1 MTVTRTTATSRRAF
15 LRSAGAFPAFWSLAR
30 TARAD
35 DEALFRLVRRE
46 FPFHDDRAP
55 MNAANL
61 CPSPRAVADRVS
73 ELTRDIDRDCSF
85 QNRGKFNEL
94 RETAREAVAAQLG
107 VPGDELALVRNTSEA
122 NNIVNAGLALGS
134 GDEVLVWDQNHP
146 TNHVAWEVRAAR
158 SGFSVRRVG
167 VPKAPSGE
175 EDLAAPFIEAFTPN
189 TRVLALTH
197 VSNVSGIRLPVRRIA
212 DAAHEKGIHV
222 HVDGAQSFG
231 GLSVD
236 VPALGAD
243 TFSSSSHKWFCGPKE
258 CGVLTVRS
266 ALIPEIWPSIIAP
279 GWGDDADPDPTGARK
294 FESMGQRDDA
304 CLAAMA
310 TTAAFHAEIG
320 PARVEKRMLAL
331 ARPPQ
336 GGDPRTRDPAGDP
349 DGRRPVRRRGHHRGP
364 RRGAPRGLL
373 PDVRGARASRAPL
386 RAVSVSRPTSTTPP
400 GISNAP
406 SPASGPSARSSPP
419 ADRPPGAVRK
429 DRRGAR
435 PPPGAPRRGFR
446 PQFPAE
452 GGGKI
457 EIRSASP

>member
-1 MTVTRTTATSRRAF
+1 M
-15 LRSAGAFPAFWSLAR
+15 
-30 TARAD
+30 
-35 DEALFRLVRRE
+35 
-46 FPFHDDRAP
+46 
-55 MNAANL
+55 
-61 CPSPRAVADRVS
+61 S

-122 NNIVNAGLALGS
+122 NNIVNAGLALGG

-175 EDLAAPFIEAFTPN
+175 EDLAAPFIEAFAPN

-266 ALIPEIWPSIIAP
+266 ALIPEIWPSIVAP

-331 ARPPQ
+331 ARRLKEGIRELGIPLVTPMDDALSA
-336 GGDPRTRDPAGDP
+336 GVVIIEVPAAA
-349 DGRRPVRRRGHHRGP
+349 RREVF
-364 RRGAPRGLL
+364 
-373 PDVRGARASRAPL
+373 SRMYEEHGIAG
-386 RAVSVSRPTSTTPP
+386 STS
-400 GISNAP
+400 G
-406 SPASGPSARSSPP
+406 
-419 ADRPPGAVRK
+419 
-429 DRRGAR
+429 
-435 PPPGAPRRGFR
+435 GFR
-446 PQFPAE
+446 L
-452 GGGKI
+452 
-457 EIRSASP
+457 SPHLYNTAGHLERALAGLRTLRPLIAAG

>member
-1 MTVTRTTATSRRAF
+1 
-15 LRSAGAFPAFWSLAR
+15 
-30 TARAD
+30 
-35 DEALFRLVRRE
+35 
-46 FPFHDDRAP
+46 

-134 GDEVLVWDQNHP
+134 GDEVLVWDQNHRRTMWRGRSAP
-146 TNHVAWEVRAAR
+146 PAR
-158 SGFSVRRVG
+158 GFRCAGSGSRR
-167 VPKAPSGE
+167 PRQAKKISPPPSSRRS
-175 EDLAAPFIEAFTPN
+175 PPN
-189 TRVLALTH
+189 TRVLALTPCLEC
-197 VSNVSGIRLPVRRIA
+197 VGIRLPVRRIA
-212 DAAHEKGIHV
+212 DAAHEMGSMSMWTGRKR
-222 HVDGAQSFG
+222 FG

-266 ALIPEIWPSIIAP
+266 ALIPEIWPSIVAP

-331 ARPPQ
+331 ARRLKEGIRELGIPLVTPMDDALSA
-336 GGDPRTRDPAGDP
+336 GVVIIEVPAAA
-349 DGRRPVRRRGHHRGP
+349 RREVF
-364 RRGAPRGLL
+364 
-373 PDVRGARASRAPL
+373 SRMYEEHGIAG
-386 RAVSVSRPTSTTPP
+386 STS
-400 GISNAP
+400 G
-406 SPASGPSARSSPP
+406 
-419 ADRPPGAVRK
+419 
-429 DRRGAR
+429 
-435 PPPGAPRRGFR
+435 GFR
-446 PQFPAE
+446 L
-452 GGGKI
+452 
-457 EIRSASP
+457 SPHIYNTAGHLERALAGLGTLRPLIAAG

>member
-35 DEALFRLVRRE
+35 EEALFRLVRRE

-266 ALIPEIWPSIIAP
+266 ALIPEIWPSIVAP

-331 ARPPQ
+331 ARRLKEGIRELGIPLVTPMDDALSA
-336 GGDPRTRDPAGDP
+336 GVVIIEVPAAA
-349 DGRRPVRRRGHHRGP
+349 RREVF
-364 RRGAPRGLL
+364 
-373 PDVRGARASRAPL
+373 SRMYEEHGIAG
-386 RAVSVSRPTSTTPP
+386 STS
-400 GISNAP
+400 G
-406 SPASGPSARSSPP
+406 
-419 ADRPPGAVRK
+419 
-429 DRRGAR
+429 
-435 PPPGAPRRGFR
+435 GFR
-446 PQFPAE
+446 L
-452 GGGKI
+452 
-457 EIRSASP
+457 SPHIYNTAGHLERALAGLGTLRPLIAAG

>member
-35 DEALFRLVRRE
+35 DESLFRLVRRE

-266 ALIPEIWPSIIAP
+266 ALIPEIWPSIVAP

-331 ARPPQ
+331 ARRLKEGIRELGIPLVTPMDDALSA
-336 GGDPRTRDPAGDP
+336 GVVIIEVPAAA
-349 DGRRPVRRRGHHRGP
+349 RREVF
-364 RRGAPRGLL
+364 
-373 PDVRGARASRAPL
+373 SRMYEEHGIAG
-386 RAVSVSRPTSTTPP
+386 STS
-400 GISNAP
+400 G
-406 SPASGPSARSSPP
+406 
-419 ADRPPGAVRK
+419 
-429 DRRGAR
+429 
-435 PPPGAPRRGFR
+435 GFR
-446 PQFPAE
+446 L
-452 GGGKI
+452 
-457 EIRSASP
+457 SPHLYNTAGHLERALAGLGALRPLIAAG

>member
-30 TARAD
+30 TAGAD

-122 NNIVNAGLALGS
+122 NNIVNAGLALSS

-266 ALIPEIWPSIIAP
+266 ALIPEIWPSIVAP

-331 ARPPQ
+331 ARRLKEGIRELGIPLVTPMDDALSA
-336 GGDPRTRDPAGDP
+336 GVVIIEVPAAA
-349 DGRRPVRRRGHHRGP
+349 RREVF
-364 RRGAPRGLL
+364 
-373 PDVRGARASRAPL
+373 SRMYEEHGIAG
-386 RAVSVSRPTSTTPP
+386 STS
-400 GISNAP
+400 G
-406 SPASGPSARSSPP
+406 
-419 ADRPPGAVRK
+419 
-429 DRRGAR
+429 
-435 PPPGAPRRGFR
+435 GFR
-446 PQFPAE
+446 L
-452 GGGKI
+452 
-457 EIRSASP
+457 SPHIYNTAGHLERALAGLGTLRPLIAAG

>member
-30 TARAD
+30 TAGAD

-122 NNIVNAGLALGS
+122 NNIVNAGLALSS

-175 EDLAAPFIEAFTPN
+175 EDLAAPFIEAFTSN

-236 VPALGAD
+236 VLALGAD

-266 ALIPEIWPSIIAP
+266 ALIPEIWPSIVAP

-331 ARPPQ
+331 ARRLKEGIRELGIPLVTPMDDALSA
-336 GGDPRTRDPAGDP
+336 GVVIIEVPAAA
-349 DGRRPVRRRGHHRGP
+349 RREVF
-364 RRGAPRGLL
+364 
-373 PDVRGARASRAPL
+373 SRMYEEHGIAG
-386 RAVSVSRPTSTTPP
+386 STS
-400 GISNAP
+400 G
-406 SPASGPSARSSPP
+406 
-419 ADRPPGAVRK
+419 
-429 DRRGAR
+429 
-435 PPPGAPRRGFR
+435 GFR
-446 PQFPAE
+446 L
-452 GGGKI
+452 
-457 EIRSASP
+457 SPHIYNTAGHLERALAGLGTLRPLIAAG

>member
-122 NNIVNAGLALGS
+122 NNIVNAGLALSS

-266 ALIPEIWPSIIAP
+266 ALIPEIWPSIVAP

-331 ARPPQ
+331 ARRLKEGIRELGIPLVTPMDDALSA
-336 GGDPRTRDPAGDP
+336 GVVIIEVPAAA
-349 DGRRPVRRRGHHRGP
+349 RREVF
-364 RRGAPRGLL
+364 
-373 PDVRGARASRAPL
+373 SRMYEEHGIAG
-386 RAVSVSRPTSTTPP
+386 STS
-400 GISNAP
+400 G
-406 SPASGPSARSSPP
+406 
-419 ADRPPGAVRK
+419 
-429 DRRGAR
+429 
-435 PPPGAPRRGFR
+435 GFR
-446 PQFPAE
+446 L
-452 GGGKI
+452 
-457 EIRSASP
+457 SPHIYNTAGHLERALAGLGTLRPLIAAG

>member
-266 ALIPEIWPSIIAP
+266 ALIPEIWPSIVAP

-331 ARPPQ
+331 ARRLKEGIRELGIPLVTPMDDALSA
-336 GGDPRTRDPAGDP
+336 GVVIIEVPAAA
-349 DGRRPVRRRGHHRGP
+349 RREVF
-364 RRGAPRGLL
+364 
-373 PDVRGARASRAPL
+373 SRMYEEHGIAG
-386 RAVSVSRPTSTTPP
+386 STS
-400 GISNAP
+400 G
-406 SPASGPSARSSPP
+406 
-419 ADRPPGAVRK
+419 
-429 DRRGAR
+429 
-435 PPPGAPRRGFR
+435 GFR
-446 PQFPAE
+446 L
-452 GGGKI
+452 
-457 EIRSASP
+457 SPHIYNTAGHLERALAGLGTLRPLIAAG

>member
-35 DEALFRLVRRE
+35 DESLFRLVRRE

-266 ALIPEIWPSIIAP
+266 ALIPEIWPSIVAP

-331 ARPPQ
+331 ARRLKEGIRELGIPLVTPMDDALSA
-336 GGDPRTRDPAGDP
+336 GVVIIEVPAAA
-349 DGRRPVRRRGHHRGP
+349 RREVF
-364 RRGAPRGLL
+364 
-373 PDVRGARASRAPL
+373 SRMYEEHGIAG
-386 RAVSVSRPTSTTPP
+386 STS
-400 GISNAP
+400 G
-406 SPASGPSARSSPP
+406 
-419 ADRPPGAVRK
+419 
-429 DRRGAR
+429 
-435 PPPGAPRRGFR
+435 GFR
-446 PQFPAE
+446 L
-452 GGGKI
+452 
-457 EIRSASP
+457 SPHLYNTAGHLERALAGLGTLRPLIAAG